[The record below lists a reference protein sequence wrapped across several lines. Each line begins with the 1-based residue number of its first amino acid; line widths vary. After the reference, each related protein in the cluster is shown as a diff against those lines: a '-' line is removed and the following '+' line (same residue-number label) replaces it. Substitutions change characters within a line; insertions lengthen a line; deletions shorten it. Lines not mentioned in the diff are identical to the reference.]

1 MHLTQADRLLWL
13 GHGKVSTD
21 GPAVSRLVV
30 DDAACQ
36 DYLARMRMRP
46 ISQTATLKTK
56 VALTANA
63 VRRREHFHGEPT
75 TGDQPG
81 VRVTKAA
88 AVRSVEPGSASK
100 PTAAEKAVLGKTTK
114 ATEKKR

>member
-1 MHLTQADRLLWL
+1 
-13 GHGKVSTD
+13 
-21 GPAVSRLVV
+21 
-30 DDAACQ
+30 
-36 DYLARMRMRP
+36 MRP

-88 AVRSVEPGSASK
+88 AVHSVEPGSASK
-100 PTAAEKAVLGKTTK
+100 RRLL
-114 ATEKKR
+114 KKQSSAKPPRRPRRNDKCMTRRQRKQR